1 MPNCSA
7 WRWNSLKRLEDFD
20 LPRSE
25 WERLI
30 NEWIIGK
37 NAERDREMLRRR
49 LFDGLC
55 FEELSEEFCI
65 STAQAKTVIYKA
77 MQRLIRHI

>member
-1 MPNCSA
+1 
-7 WRWNSLKRLEDFD
+7 LKHLEDFD

-55 FEELSEEFCI
+55 FEELAEEFCL